1 MSASRATQLVE
12 AGLWLRLS
20 GDDEGARR
28 LFEQALK
35 IDPAHARARQL
46 IDAISKGA
54 ATPVPAGPPP
64 ANKSPFERQSATDL
78 SMDVDWGLAT
88 GFASDEPRPPVP
100 PPDHVEGDEP
110 LGNSEDDDNSFSID
124 EEPLVSMGELGGNV
138 PGMNERTPA
147 WGVKIPALA
156 RGEAGTGLNLD
167 RIRAMAEANELPQ
180 APPMASVPTIPPLMP
195 APEPMAMPRSTTIPF
210 SGHSGS
216 SSSLSSSLFDEP
228 APPAPMELP
237 IEMEDEVL
245 VSGPPEPELSFDMM
259 GVPEPDLSFE
269 MNEFE
274 PVPSEP
280 PPPPH
285 SATSSSYGSAKI
297 QSAWDS
303 PSNPGIDLSKLS
315 SNASSAIDMLVPP
328 MPPTQTPVPTRS
340 AAQEVDTLL
349 KGAKELLELDDHSG
363 AMELILK
370 AEALGTGNAEVQHLK
385 TRSEHTLLA
394 MYESKLGSLT
404 TMPRVKLKEDD
415 VIWLNLDHRAGF
427 VLAQIDGTVTY
438 EDVFELSG
446 MSRID
451 TARILA
457 QLIEQGV
464 ISRG

>member
-1 MSASRATQLVE
+1 MTASRATQLVE

-46 IDAISKGA
+46 IDTLNKGGA
-54 ATPVPAGPPP
+54 APSGAAGAGPGAAPT
-64 ANKSPFERQSATDL
+64 NKSPFERQGGTDL

-88 GFASDEPRPPVP
+88 GFAADETKPPL
-100 PPDHVEGDEP
+100 PPDDHLLGDEP
-110 LGNSEDDDNSFSID
+110 LTTDDDDDSFSID
-124 EEPLVSMGELGGNV
+124 EEPLVSMGELSQSMPGGL
-138 PGMNERTPA
+138 NERTPA

-167 RIRAMAEANELPQ
+167 RIRALAEANEPEI
-180 APPMASVPTIPPLMP
+180 PPLGTVPTIPPLMSPP
-195 APEPMAMPRSTTIPF
+195 APMPGLPRSTTIPF
-210 SGHSGS
+210 SGQS
-216 SSSLSSSLFDEP
+216 SPSSLSSALFDD
-228 APPAPMELP
+228 APAPMELP
-237 IEMEDEVL
+237 LTMEDETL
-245 VSGPPEPELSFDMM
+245 APPSQVEPE
-259 GVPEPDLSFE
+259 LSFE

-274 PVPSEP
+274 TIPNEASAVGSSPPSITAAPV
-280 PPPPH
+280 
-285 SATSSSYGSAKI
+285 KI

-303 PSNPGIDLSKLS
+303 PSNPSIDLSRPGAS
-315 SNASSAIDMLVPP
+315 SNSTSAIDMLAPP
-328 MPPTQTPVPTRS
+328 LPRTQTPLPTRS
-340 AAQEVDTLL
+340 AGQEVDTLL

-370 AEALGTGNAEVQHLK
+370 AEALGTGNAEVQRLK

-394 MYESKLGSLT
+394 MYESKLGALSMT
-404 TMPRVKLKEDD
+404 PRVKLKEDD

-438 EDVFELSG
+438 EDLFELSG

-464 ISRG
+464 IMHQ

>member
-46 IDAISKGA
+46 IDTLNKGGSTATAGSGAGVSA
-54 ATPVPAGPPP
+54 APVVPS
-64 ANKSPFERQSATDL
+64 NKSPFERQGGTDL

-88 GFASDEPRPPVP
+88 GFAADELRPPL
-100 PPDHVEGDEP
+100 PPDDHIDGDEP
-110 LGNSEDDDNSFSID
+110 LLAGDDDDDSFSID
-124 EEPLVSMGELGGNV
+124 EEPPMSIGELNQSMPGGL
-138 PGMNERTPA
+138 NERTPA

-156 RGEAGTGLNLD
+156 RGEAGTGLNLE
-167 RIRAMAEANELPQ
+167 RIRAMAEANEPD
-180 APPMASVPTIPPLMP
+180 APPISTVPTIAPLMSPP
-195 APEPMAMPRSTTIPF
+195 APLQGLPRSTTIPF
-210 SGHSGS
+210 SGQTSTP
-216 SSSLSSSLFDEP
+216 SSLSSSLFDD
-228 APPAPMELP
+228 APAPMELP
-237 IEMEDEVL
+237 LTMEDEIL
-245 VSGPPEPELSFDMM
+245 APPSQVEPE
-259 GVPEPDLSFE
+259 LSFE
-269 MNEFE
+269 MNEFDAL
-274 PVPSEP
+274 PSEGP
-280 PPPPH
+280 AAVLGTPSITPAPV
-285 SATSSSYGSAKI
+285 KI

-303 PSNPGIDLSKLS
+303 PSNPSIDLSRPG
-315 SNASSAIDMLVPP
+315 SNSNSTSAIDMLVPP
-328 MPPTQTPVPTRS
+328 MPRTQTPPPTRS
-340 AAQEVDTLL
+340 AGQEVDTLL

-370 AEALGTGNAEVQHLK
+370 AEALSTGNTEVQRLK

-394 MYESKLGSLT
+394 MYESKLGALSMT
-404 TMPRVKLKEDD
+404 PRVKLKEDD

-438 EDVFELSG
+438 EDLFELSG

-464 ISRG
+464 IMHH